1 MGEQD
6 NSSGLDKIDMVII
19 QQLSDDGRKPFT
31 EIAETLG
38 VSERTVRS
46 RVEKMRASG
55 VLNIVAVVNS
65 ILIGLKVQAI
75 IQIAVESESLA
86 TVIEVFQKM
95 NPVRFIVATSGEY
108 QLLIQV
114 RVSTPEKLA
123 NFVLEELIATK
134 GIQRFNVI
142 IELKQF
148 KNTFKIFLEDE

>member
-1 MGEQD
+1 MGEQE

-46 RVEKMRASG
+46 RVEKLRVSG
-55 VLNIVAVVNS
+55 VLNIVAVVNP

-75 IQIAVESESLA
+75 IQVAVESESLA
-86 TVIEVFQKM
+86 RVIEVFQKM
-95 NPVRFIVATSGEY
+95 NQVRFIVATSGEY

-114 RVSTPEKLA
+114 QVSTPEKLA
-123 NFVLEELIATK
+123 DFVLEELIATK